1 MPEVKTVKD
10 SCVETMEI
18 VFPNDANPLGNI
30 FGGRVMQLID
40 IVGSISAMRH
50 ARNAVVTVSMD
61 QLDFKNPVYVGEILI
76 LYACVN
82 YVATTSMEVGVK
94 VIAEN
99 PLTGARR
106 HTSSAYLTYVSIDSN
121 GKPVPVSPI
130 MPETEEEKRRYQ
142 DAQKRREHR
151 LAVLKAKKSS

>member
-1 MPEVKTVKD
+1 
-10 SCVETMEI
+10 
-18 VFPNDANPLGNI
+18 
-30 FGGRVMQLID
+30 MQLID

-50 ARNAVVTVSMD
+50 ARNTVVTASMD
-61 QLDFKNPVYVGEILI
+61 QVDFKNPVYVGEVLI
-76 LYACVN
+76 LNACVN

-99 PLTGARR
+99 PLTGDRR

-121 GKPVPVSPI
+121 GKPVPVPPI
-130 MPETEEEKRRYQ
+130 MPETEDEKRRYL